1 MPEIFWRLS
10 TDENV
15 GLYEYQRHVFGA
27 RSSPTCA
34 NYALQRVGEDNKDT
48 HPVAA
53 NAIKRN
59 FYMDDFIKSVNTVQE
74 GINCFNQLQPL
85 LSSYGFDLK
94 KWISNSNEVN
104 SIIPEDLRSSA
115 DVKTIEQEPTVNQPS
130 ILGLQ
135 WCVSDDSLQVCCGT
149 NKVIEGQIMQ
159 RKICLLSPQYLIR
172 WVCLR
177 LSLWKCVDC

>member
-1 MPEIFWRLS
+1 MCNAASKYQNVCLNDALLAGPDLLQSLVATIMRFRENPIAITADIESMFLQVQVPPEERGCLRFLWRES

-15 GLYEYQRHVFGA
+15 GVYEYQRHVFGA

-74 GINCFNQLQPL
+74 
-85 LSSYGFDLK
+85 
-94 KWISNSNEVN
+94 
-104 SIIPEDLRSSA
+104 
-115 DVKTIEQEPTVNQPS
+115 
-130 ILGLQ
+130 
-135 WCVSDDSLQVCCGT
+135 
-149 NKVIEGQIMQ
+149 
-159 RKICLLSPQYLIR
+159 
-172 WVCLR
+172 
-177 LSLWKCVDC
+177 